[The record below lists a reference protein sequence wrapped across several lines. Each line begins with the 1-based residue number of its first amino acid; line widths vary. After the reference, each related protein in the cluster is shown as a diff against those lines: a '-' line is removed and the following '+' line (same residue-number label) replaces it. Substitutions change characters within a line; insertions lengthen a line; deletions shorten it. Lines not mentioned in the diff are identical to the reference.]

1 MDISQNNR
9 IDLLYLTNP
18 NLKIKYNK
26 QLIERVN
33 NEDIK
38 FYRKRIL
45 QDTKDLLRGNK
56 LGEDVNNVFNKYCE
70 KLIEY
75 YKFID
80 KKKIIQEE
88 YKDLPV
94 KTEKLNTDFK
104 LSEENEKIM
113 NKPDIVKKTIKDII
127 PIVVKERKKKK
138 IILPKQKKFD
148 LKNPKNREKEK
159 SNQFISNGKK
169 NKKKIKKNKKE
180 KK

>member
-18 NLKIKYNK
+18 NFKNKYNK
-26 QLIERVN
+26 QLIKKVN
-33 NEDIK
+33 DEDIK

-56 LGEDVNNVFNKYCE
+56 LGEEVNAVFDKYCG
-70 KLIEY
+70 KLIDY

-80 KKKIIQEE
+80 KKNIIQEE

-94 KTEKLNTDFK
+94 KIEKTNKNFK
-104 LSEENEKIM
+104 LEKENEKLM
-113 NKPDIVKKTIKDII
+113 KKPKVIKKTIKEFI

-138 IILPKQKKFD
+138 MILPKQKNFD

-169 NKKKIKKNKKE
+169 NKKKKKDKK
-180 KK
+180 K

>member
-18 NLKIKYNK
+18 NFKLKYNK
-26 QLIERVN
+26 QFTEVVN
-33 NEDIK
+33 YEDIK

-56 LGEDVNNVFNKYCE
+56 LGEEVNSVFDKYCG

-80 KKKIIQEE
+80 KKNIIQEE
-88 YKDLPV
+88 YKDLPTKIE
-94 KTEKLNTDFK
+94 KTNKDFK
-104 LSEENEKIM
+104 LEIENEKLM
-113 NKPDIVKKTIKDII
+113 KKPKVIKKTIKDFI

-138 IILPKQKKFD
+138 MILPKQKNFD
-148 LKNPKNREKEK
+148 
-159 SNQFISNGKK
+159 
-169 NKKKIKKNKKE
+169 
-180 KK
+180 